1 MSLNDLEIQPSQAR
15 RTYLPNN
22 LGFQT
27 TDEVPPSDE
36 IIGQERAVHALE
48 FGLHINEVG
57 FNIYVAGA
65 PGTGKATA
73 VNNFLIQLAKTQ
85 PVPPDWCYVY
95 NFEDPYQPRA
105 ISLPAGKGKEFRQ
118 DMKQFLK
125 NARRAVPQAFSTK
138 EYRQQREAILNGLK
152 RAQEERLAEVS
163 RLAQQ
168 EQFMLQTTPMGL
180 ALIPLSDGKPMTDQQ
195 FVNLNPKTRQ
205 EIQEKRE
212 RLGKLVEQALQEI
225 HEMEQEAL
233 QKIQQL
239 DREVAHNAIR
249 HQVGDLSSKYKEHEK
264 VLKYLK
270 TVEEDIIQNLDRFR
284 QQDQQPQQQMPPG
297 FDTEDIFW
305 RRYQVNLI
313 VDNSSQN
320 NTGAPVIMELNPT
333 YNNLFGRLEKEARM
347 GTLHTDFTLIKPGA
361 MHKANGGYLVLEARE
376 VLTDLFSWDGLK
388 RALRNGKIGIEEM
401 GERLGFVASKGLRPE
416 PIPLDTKVLLIGD
429 PMLYHLLYSLDE
441 DFNELFKVK
450 ADFAP
455 DMPFTEESVR
465 QYAVFISSLVHKEN
479 LLPFTAAA
487 VAKMVEHG
495 ARAASDQKKLLARFS
510 EIADLVREATFWAR
524 KDDSGVVERKHV
536 EKAISEKIYRS
547 NMVQERLQEMTTRG
561 FLKIDTEGKVV
572 GQVNGLSVIEL
583 GDFSFGR
590 PTRITASLGVGR
602 AGVVDIEREVELAG
616 PIYSKGVLILEGL
629 LHQRYAQDKPLSLSA
644 RLVFEQSYSEVE
656 GDSASSAELYALLS
670 RLSGLPVRQDLAVT
684 GSINQRGEL
693 QAIGGV
699 NEKVEGFF
707 DLCKTRGL
715 TGTQGVII
723 PKSNVENLMLREDVV
738 ESIEA
743 GQFHIYAAETVDEGI
758 EILTGVPAGKA
769 DKEGKFPSDTVNGMV
784 DERLRALAEGLRA
797 FAKEGSDEE
806 DEG

>member
-1 MSLNDLEIQPSQAR
+1 MSDLEIQASLVR
-15 RTYLPNN
+15 RSCSPQK
-22 LGFQT
+22 LGFRT

-65 PGTGKATA
+65 PGTGKTTA
-73 VNNFLIQLAKTQ
+73 VNNFLVQMAKTQ

-95 NFEDPYQPRA
+95 NFEDPYQPHA
-105 ISLPAGKGKEFRQ
+105 ISLPAGKGREFRQ
-118 DMKQFLK
+118 SMKQFLK
-125 NARRAVPQAFSTK
+125 NARRAIPQAFSTK
-138 EYRQQREAILNGLK
+138 EYRQQREAILDSLK
-152 RAQEERLAEVS
+152 RAQEERLS
-163 RLAQQ
+163 QISKIAQQ
-168 EQFMLQTTPMGL
+168 EQFVLQTTPMGL
-180 ALIPLSDGKPMTDQQ
+180 ALIPLFDGKPMTDQQ
-195 FVNLNPKTRQ
+195 FMQLSPKTRQ

-212 RLGKLVEQALQEI
+212 QLGKLVEQALQEI
-225 HEMEQEAL
+225 HEMEQQSL
-233 QKIQQL
+233 QKIQEL

-249 HQVGDLSSKYKEHEK
+249 HLIGDVASKYDGNGKIKE
-264 VLKYLK
+264 YLK
-270 TVEEDIIQNLDRFR
+270 AVEEDIIQNLDRFR
-284 QQDQQPQQQMPPG
+284 QQGQQAQQQVPPG
-297 FDTEDIFW
+297 FDSEEIFW

-320 NTGAPVIMELNPT
+320 GAPVVMELNPT

-361 MHKANGGYLVLEARE
+361 MHKANGGYLVLEAKE
-376 VLTDLFSWDGLK
+376 VLTNLFSWEGLK
-388 RALRNGKIGIEEM
+388 RALRNGEIDIEEM

-416 PIPLDTKVLLIGD
+416 PIPLDIKVLLIGD
-429 PMLYHLLYSLDE
+429 PVLYHLLYSLDD

-455 DMPFTEESVR
+455 DMPFTDENVR

-479 LLPFTAAA
+479 LLPFTAEA

-495 ARAASDQKKLLARFS
+495 ARAAADQKKLLARFS
-510 EIADLVREATFWAR
+510 EIADMVREATFWAR
-524 KDDSGVVERKHV
+524 KDGSKVVEREHV

-547 NMVQERLQEMTTRG
+547 NMVQERLQEMTIRG

-616 PIYSKGVLILEGL
+616 PIYSKGVMILEGL
-629 LHQRYAQDKPLSLSA
+629 LHQRYAQDKPLTLSA

-670 RLSGLPVRQDLAVT
+670 RLSGVPVRQDLAVT
-684 GSINQRGEL
+684 GSINQRGEV

-707 DLCKTRGL
+707 DLCKMRGL
-715 TGTQGVII
+715 TGTQGVVI

-738 ESIEA
+738 KAIED
-743 GQFHIYAAETVDEGI
+743 GQFHIYAVETVDEGV
-758 EILTGVPAGKA
+758 EILTGIPAGKP
-769 DKEGKFPSDTVNGMV
+769 DEEGKYPPDTINGKV

-797 FAKEGSDEE
+797 FTKEGEGEEEKDEA
-806 DEG
+806 